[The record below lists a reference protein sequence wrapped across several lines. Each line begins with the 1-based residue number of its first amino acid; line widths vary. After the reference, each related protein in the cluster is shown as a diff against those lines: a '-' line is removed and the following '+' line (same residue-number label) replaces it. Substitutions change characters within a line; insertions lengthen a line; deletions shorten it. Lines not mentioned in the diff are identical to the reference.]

1 MTSPAQ
7 VIVGIID
14 AAPVFDGGSAR
25 PAAPAAS
32 TPPDETR
39 DDMPFDD
46 DGNDAGPS
54 DSHGAGN
61 TVSRE
66 TVIECAKLD
75 HSDTDN
81 GRRLIT
87 HFGGD
92 LVVLEQEGI
101 RNTAYYHWAGT
112 HWDTIGGDDSA
123 MRTAQKIGALIGLE
137 ADYLAAL
144 PHEADAI
151 EAADD
156 VTVERE
162 RMEPGRASWTD
173 ADKARARMLDAIINE
188 GVAAR
193 EALQKRK
200 VARRKFGVSSKNK
213 ARLEAMLACAAAHLT
228 RKPDGF
234 NADPLKFVTATHTIT
249 FRRSLAPDPECP
261 DPDVVR
267 LINHVDVMA
276 VPSHARDDYITQVV
290 PVAYDPAAEC
300 PKWREMLEKFLP
312 VKPVRDCVQIL
323 SGLGLLG
330 VPEQFFAFHYG
341 LGANGKSIFLETL
354 TRILGHLAV
363 NLPAESISGDN
374 QRAGAQASPDLAR
387 LFGRRFLR
395 VAELPEGKQMQ
406 AELVKKLTGGEK
418 IPVRSLFKSFF
429 DFTPVF
435 IAHMSGNGYPQI
447 SDASDGIWRRMLVIH
462 WPVRLARADQRA
474 FNDVLADYTPEY
486 SGILNWLIEGAVTY
500 LRDGFVPPPEV
511 TQATDDY
518 REEMDSTL
526 AFVRDC
532 VESVPPAADPKDA
545 VSVTARGMYEAYK
558 SHCLANAKT
567 PMHETRF
574 GRVMKTRF
582 HRTNER
588 VRRYLNCRLHDVPDR
603 PDAPRS
609 PDMEDYD

>member
-1 MTSPAQ
+1 MTSPVQRIAD
-7 VIVGIID
+7 IID
-14 AAPVFDGGSAR
+14 SAPIFGGEAN
-25 PAAPAAS
+25 PATLGANS
-32 TPPDETR
+32 PPLDMRDEGA
-39 DDMPFDD
+39 FDD
-46 DGNDAGPS
+46 DGTDAGPS
-54 DSHGAGN
+54 DSSGAGN
-61 TVSRE
+61 TVARE
-66 TVIECAKLD
+66 VVIECAKLD

-81 GRRLIT
+81 GKRLIA
-87 HFGGD
+87 HFGAD
-92 LVVLEQEGI
+92 LIVLEQEGV
-101 RNTAYYHWAGT
+101 RNTAYSHWAGT
-112 HWDTIGGDDSA
+112 HWDMIGGDDSA

-137 ADYLAAL
+137 ADYLAVL
-144 PHEADAI
+144 PHESDAI

-156 VTVERE
+156 AAVERE
-162 RMEPGRASWTD
+162 RMEPGRANWTD
-173 ADKARARMLDAIINE
+173 ADKARARKLDAIINE

-200 VARRKFGVSSKNK
+200 TARRKFGVSSKNK

-228 RKPDGF
+228 RKPDDF
-234 NADPLKFVTATHTIT
+234 NAEALKFATLTHTISLK
-249 FRRSLAPDPECP
+249 RSLVPDPECP

-267 LINHVDVMA
+267 LMNKVEVMA
-276 VPSHARDDYITQVV
+276 VPEHVREDYITQIV
-290 PVAYDPAAEC
+290 PVAYDPSADC
-300 PKWREMLEKFLP
+300 PKWRAFLDEFLP
-312 VKPVRDCVQIL
+312 LKPVRDCVQVI
-323 SGLGLLG
+323 SGLGLIG
-330 VPEQFFAFHYG
+330 VPVQYFAFHYG
-341 LGANGKSIFLETL
+341 LGANGKSVFLETL
-354 TRILGHLAV
+354 TRLLGQIAV
-363 NLPAESISGDN
+363 GLPAESISGDN

-387 LFGRRFLR
+387 LFGKRFLR
-395 VAELPEGKQMQ
+395 VLELPEGKQLH

-429 DFTPVF
+429 EFTPVF

-462 WPVRLARADQRA
+462 WPVQIPLERRRD
-474 FNDVLADYTPEY
+474 FEDVLAEFVPEY

-500 LRDGFVPPPEV
+500 LRAGFVPPPEV
-511 TQATDDY
+511 SRATDEY

-532 VESVPPAADPKDA
+532 VENVPPASDPKDA
-545 VSVTARGMYEAYK
+545 VSVTARVMFEAYK

-588 VRRYLNCRLHDVPDR
+588 VRRYLNCRLHDVPAR